1 MKSLVERQLKASQS
15 AMVLHEINGGFLL
28 SSRPSFHRIKWIFFF
43 FCQKNEKGTFFFSL
57 NVKIAPFKRSY
68 CLCGSCNT
76 PLRH

>member
-43 FCQKNEKGTFFFSL
+43 FCQKNEKGTFFF
-57 NVKIAPFKRSY
+57 R
-68 CLCGSCNT
+68 
-76 PLRH
+76 